1 MEVMSNQYSRVK
13 KNYGIDEALA
23 ESSESEPDEYISK
36 LSLAYL
42 VLPCRIADINPIA
55 DREKQKN
62 QRSSQQKPSV
72 PAYGTD
78 PDFILDREIADN
90 RS

>member
-42 VLPCRIADINPIA
+42 VLPFRIADINPSA

-62 QRSSQQKPSV
+62 QSSSQQKPSV